1 MKYVGI
7 KQVLKAVEEGL
18 VKTVYVGDDA
28 EEHVTAQLIKLCREK
43 KIVVKHVA
51 TMDELG
57 RLASIDVKAS
67 AAAE

>member
-7 KQVLKAVEEGL
+7 KQVLKAVEEGV

-28 EEHVTAQLIKLCREK
+28 EEHVTAQLIKLCKEK
-43 KIVVKHVA
+43 NVVVKHIS
-51 TMDELG
+51 TMEELG
-57 RLASIDVKAS
+57 HLAGIDVKAS